1 MKSLPRY
8 FRAVV
13 ASLLCVTGLSA
24 QSTAPPVRIMPL
36 GDSLT
41 SGVSGSTIVG
51 AYRNRLHTLLTN
63 AGYNVDFVGT
73 FQDGPNPGLP
83 DIDHQ
88 GQGSAR
94 IDEIQ
99 ANVAGWL
106 NAVENPDVVLLLI
119 GTNDFWQNYL
129 TSGAGTRLSNL
140 IADIATRRPYAKI
153 IVSSLPP
160 RTDNATINA
169 QQVDFNNAIP
179 GIVAQ
184 QVALGR
190 QVSFVDMYAGMVPS
204 DINGD
209 GVHPN
214 QAGSNKMGEIWFPAI
229 ANVISPQGT
238 TNPPVIARIGTVTS
252 TQVPVVFSKP
262 VSDASA
268 NVANFTIPG
277 VTVTGASLDSATK
290 RTITLT
296 TTALTPGL
304 VYNLTVNGVRDRT
317 TLQTP
322 IAPGSMAGFS
332 LDAITNGGFEN
343 NLAGWTSS
351 GNVSVKNTSPYVT
364 TEGTKLVA
372 FNTDQLTPNGI
383 LSQTFATTVG
393 QAYQLNFDVGALGY
407 NTNEQR
413 CQVALVGSSSLVS
426 DTIAIRAP
434 NGGATRWVARS
445 YNFTANSSSTTLTFT
460 DVSTNTTNI
469 DLVLDNVR
477 LGATTSR
484 TLAVTTTPTAGA
496 NITISPSDLSGS
508 SNGTSGLLRR
518 YNNGATV
525 TVTAPTSLGAD
536 SFVRWQRDGVD
547 LPGSLPAI
555 SVTMNS
561 NVSLNAVYGSNSAP
575 VAAADNY
582 SVPAGTQLVVPAG
595 GVLTNDFDADGSG
608 LSAVLNAPPV
618 NGTLVLNTNGGFTFT
633 PASGFTGTAS
643 FTYNANDGVSGSN
656 IVTVSINVY
665 SNLAQLL
672 VNGSFESD
680 FTGWTRT
687 GNAQIQSAAP
697 YVMTNGSKLAAF
709 NTAQTTPNGILSQ
722 SFPTTAGQTYQLAFD
737 VGAFGYNTNS
747 QRIEVKLD
755 GSSNLVTQTFTQA
768 GIGGGNTNWSARTI
782 NFTANSS
789 TTTLS
794 FRDTSTTSNSI
805 DLVLDNVR
813 VIGTVPNHNLVV
825 ESSPSAGVVIGMS
838 PPDRNAAAGA
848 STSFT
853 RSFGQGT
860 IVNLSAPAAVSGS
873 AFQKWQKNGVDHSTS
888 RNTSVSIDSATTMT
902 AVYGLNSA
910 PVASAD
916 SYNGLINTP
925 LVVSAP
931 GVLSN
936 DTDAD
941 LNPLTAALVTP
952 PTNGTLVLNPNGG
965 FTYTPSTG
973 YTGADSFTYRASD
986 GATNSSPATVSIN
999 IAGIT
1004 PGTLANGSFE
1014 LGESGWTMTG
1024 NRMVVDSAAPY
1035 TSTHGTKLLV
1045 FNGAQTAPNGVISQV
1060 FNTVSGQAY
1069 QLELDMGIVGAS
1081 GTSQRMQVTL
1091 AGTSTLLS
1099 QLETINGTGTAAA
1112 HWVARTYTFIA
1123 NSATT
1128 TLTLEDKS
1136 ITTNAVDLLVD
1147 NVRLA
1152 TGNARIL
1159 TVASSLGN
1167 GVPITVT
1174 PNDLASQ
1181 GNGNTQFSR
1190 YYSPGATVNLTAPA
1204 SHSGNGFLKWQKDGV
1219 DYANT
1224 AATSVSIGAADV
1236 TMTAVYVTNSAP
1248 VAQADSYTVEME
1260 STLTVTSPG
1269 VLTNDSDINSDP
1281 ITAILVANASNG
1293 SVTLNSDG
1301 SFIYQPNTGFSGSD
1315 SFTYKARDASLD
1327 SNIVTV
1333 SITVNPFAPG
1343 TLVNGSFENDETGWT
1358 ITGNRLVA
1366 SSSAPYL
1373 PTDGTKLMVANAGNV
1388 TPNANISQTIATTPG
1403 KTYLLNLDMGIL
1415 ASGSGAVGAQQRLRV
1430 IATGNAELLNQLET
1444 VTCTAANT
1452 AQWTP
1457 KSFLFV
1463 ADSASTTIS
1472 LLDQS
1477 VSGSSRDLLIDNVR
1491 CAIRI
1496 QRNLT
1501 VTSSP
1506 NTGLEVAASPN
1517 DLNNAGSGTTS
1528 FARVYQNGA
1537 AVTLTAPATSG
1548 GEDFIKWTR
1557 NGIDFAN
1564 TATTTVTMAGDYT
1577 MTAVYGSNTA
1587 PVAAGNTYTTPEGT
1601 TLNVSAPGVLNNDS
1615 DIDGTPISAVL
1626 VTGPASGTLTLNP
1639 DGSFSYAPNSGFSG
1653 SDSFTYR
1660 ASDGVLTSNLAT
1672 VNITVQATATGALVN
1687 GSFEQGE
1694 TGWTITGNR
1703 LVADSAAPYLS
1714 TDAVKLMVLNAG
1726 QVAANATLSQTF
1738 ATTPGQNYLLEFD
1751 VGAIGTSGT
1760 QQRLGL
1766 TVVGSSTLVSQ
1777 IETVTASGTASAVWA
1792 AKSIPFTANS
1802 ATTTL
1807 NFADLSTT
1815 GTSVDLLLDNVR
1827 VNVAGTRTLIV
1838 TSPGT
1843 GLNVTVS
1850 PNDRAGNGN
1859 GTTRFHRFYGN
1870 NTEVSL
1876 TAPAT
1881 YGGGNFLKWT
1891 RNGADYANTAATTVT
1906 MDADITMAA
1915 VYSSPPQLLTNGSF
1929 EQDYTGWS
1937 TTGNQEIKSGSPY
1950 TATDGVKIAGF
1961 NTTQLT
1967 PNGVLSQSFPT
1978 LVGQTYQVQ
1987 FDLGVLGY
1995 NTNSQRM
2002 QVTLTGSGTLFQ
2014 QTFTVQAISGT
2025 MRWVPQALS
2034 FVANSTTTT
2043 LAFRD
2048 TSTTT
2053 NSIDLLLD
2061 NVRVSGQ
2068 AAQRTLTIA
2077 SSPASGA
2084 NVTVSPNDLGGN
2096 GNGTTQFTRTYDNGA
2111 SVTLT
2116 APATHEGLPFSKWT
2130 KNGANH
2136 SGTPTI
2142 IISADGDHT
2151 FTAVYAPNT
2160 APVAVADSYTA
2171 VAGSPLNVTSPGVL
2185 TNDTDAESNP
2195 LTAAV
2200 VTNPTSGTLTLNPNG
2215 SFTYTPN
2222 SGFTGSDSFTYL
2234 ANDGTDNSNTA
2245 TVSINVQS
2253 VTPGTIVNGSF
2264 ESDEAGWTMTGNRIV
2279 TASSAPYTATNGSKL
2294 MVFNGAQSTP
2304 NAVISQSI
2312 VTVPG
2317 QTYAV
2322 EFDMGIVGASG
2333 SQQRLQLLVGGN
2345 TTLVNVTETITGIG
2359 VNNARWLPK
2368 SFSFVA
2374 DSATTLIT
2382 FSDLSTS
2389 TQSIDLLLDNV
2400 RIITGT
2406 NRSLIFNTTSSTPV
2420 AVTVSPADLGGGTSG
2435 TTTFT
2440 RSYNVGTVL
2449 SISAPAMSG
2458 TASFMSWER
2467 NGTQFST
2474 NASTTVT
2481 VNGNEF
2487 ITAVYSS
2494 TGGGGGGGETGNT
2507 RTLTINSTPTAGSAI
2522 TVSPADNTG
2531 ATNGTTNFSR
2541 TYPTG
2546 TVVSLVAPHQN
2557 FVKWL
2562 RNGIWYATN
2571 PSITVTAD
2579 SSYTMTAVYTETP
2592 VLGPFTNGS
2601 FEDEFRGWTWTGSQ
2615 QTVKVKDGLP
2625 ATAGLFVIE
2634 FNSNSSAN
2642 NGAIMQ
2648 TFTTTPG
2655 TVYTVNF
2662 DQGVLAFNTSSQ
2674 VLRARV
2680 DNASGTALFNQT
2692 YSLRGIGN
2700 GNTVWSARSFTFT
2713 ANSATSKITFSDAST
2728 TGAGLDLLLD
2738 NVRITPPGPG
2748 GTIVSRT
2755 LTVNSS
2761 GVSAVPVTVTP
2772 TDNASQGNGT
2782 TQFTRTYN
2790 EGTSV
2795 TLTAPATSGTGT
2807 FSKWQRSGTDL
2818 STNRTVSVTMDA
2830 NYTLTA
2836 IYTVPTAPG
2845 GALTNASFESGLSG
2859 WTVGGS
2865 PGAVESDSSLTTTNG
2880 TALAKFNGNS
2890 TPNDGTLSQT
2900 FSTINGATYSVTFD
2914 QGVLSYNTQNQII
2927 QAQLTNGSGGV
2938 LASQNFTLKGVSNG
2952 NINWSTRSL
2961 NFVANSTSTTLTFRD
2976 LSTTGAGLDML
2987 LDHVRLVKTADPGV
3001 GPNVLVNGSFE
3012 QSPDYFGWTPT
3023 FSTRIEKPGPFYST
3037 NGNNILS
3044 FNVGG
3049 EPVGGSISQTFP
3061 TVTGT
3066 TYKIAYDV
3074 GVLGYFA
3081 KVQRLNMKIM
3091 NGATTL
3097 LNQTTSITGRADFV
3111 MIWQPVEFTFVAQS
3125 AATTL
3130 VFTDTSTDGGGL
3142 DLFVDFVRVNSQPS
3156 AAPEPTA
3163 APMASAAFDP
3173 ELNAGET
3180 DSTTTTP
3187 SVIPDTPVITG
3198 TAGDIRIGMNAT
3210 EPGRYF
3216 LERSDNLLNW
3226 NFQAEQTITEP
3237 GYIEF
3242 QDNSPAES
3250 RMFYRIGRNPA
3261 DTGN

>member
-1 MKSLPRY
+1 MKKLARM
-8 FRAVV
+8 FRALVV
-13 ASLLCVTGLSA
+13 ATVATLSYA
-24 QSTAPPVRIMPL
+24 PAAEPPVRIMPL

-41 SGVSGSTIVG
+41 SGVSDSTVIG

-63 AGYNVDFVGT
+63 AGYNVDFIGT
-73 FQDGPNPGLP
+73 FQDGTNPGLP
-83 DIDHQ
+83 DRDHQ
-88 GQGSAR
+88 GLGSVR
-94 IDEIQ
+94 IDQIQ
-99 ANVAGWL
+99 DNIAGWL
-106 NAVENPDVVLLLI
+106 NAVENPDVVLLLV
-119 GTNDFWQNYL
+119 GTNDFWQNYQIS
-129 TSGAGTRLSNL
+129 TAGTRLTNL
-140 IADIATRRPYAKI
+140 IADIATRRPHAKI
-153 IVSSLPP
+153 IVSTLPL
-160 RTDNATINA
+160 RTDNTTINS
-169 QQVDFNNAIP
+169 QQVAFNNTIP

-190 QVSFVDMYAGMVPS
+190 QVSMVDMYAALGAS

-214 QAGSNKMGEIWFPAI
+214 QTGSNKMGDAWFPAI

-238 TNPPVIARIGTVTS
+238 TNPPVIARIGAITP
-252 TQVPVVFSKP
+252 TQIPVVFSKP

-268 NVANFTIPG
+268 SAANFSIPG
-277 VTVTGASLDSATK
+277 VTITGATLDSATK
-290 RTITLT
+290 RTVTLT
-296 TTALTPGL
+296 TTALTPGV
-304 VYNLTVNGVRDRT
+304 VYNLSITGVRDRT
-317 TLQTP
+317 VLQTL
-322 IAPGSMAGFS
+322 IAPGSMASVS
-332 LDAITNGGFEN
+332 LEALTNGGFED
-343 NLAGWTSS
+343 NLVGWTSS
-351 GNVSVKNTSPYVT
+351 GNLSVKNAAPYVT
-364 TEGTKLVA
+364 TEGAKLVA
-372 FNTDQLTPNGI
+372 FNSDQLTPNGV

-393 QAYQLNFDVGALGY
+393 QSYQLSFDVGALGY

-413 CQVALVGSSSLVS
+413 CQVSLVGSSSLVS
-426 DTIAIRAP
+426 ETIAIRAP
-434 NGGATRWVARS
+434 NAGNTRWVAKS
-445 YNFTANSSSTTLTFT
+445 YNFTANSTSTTLTFT
-460 DVSTNTTNI
+460 DVSTNTANI

-477 LGATTSR
+477 LGASTSR
-484 TLAVTTTPTAGA
+484 TLAVTTVPTAGA
-496 NITISPSDLSGS
+496 NITISPADISGN
-508 SNGTSGLLRR
+508 SNGGTGLLRR

-525 TVTAPTSLGAD
+525 TVTAPTLLGAD

-561 NVSLNAVYGSNSAP
+561 NVTLNAVYGSNTAP
-575 VAAADNY
+575 VAAADSY
-582 SVPAGTQLVVPAG
+582 STPAGTQLVVPAG
-595 GVLTNDFDADGSG
+595 GVLTNDFDADGGS
-608 LSAVLNAPPV
+608 LSAVLNAPPI
-618 NGTLVLNTNGGFTFT
+618 NGTLVLNANGGFTYSPNT
-633 PASGFTGTAS
+633 GFTGTDS

-656 IVTVSINVY
+656 IVTVSISVY

-672 VNGSFESD
+672 VNGSFESN
-680 FTGWTRT
+680 FTGWTQT
-687 GNAQIQSAAP
+687 GNMLVQSASP
-697 YVMTNGSKLAAF
+697 YVMTNGSKLIAF
-709 NTAQTTPNGILSQ
+709 NAGQAPPNGVLSQ
-722 SFPTTAGQTYQLAFD
+722 SFPTTVGQTYQLAFD
-737 VGAFGYNTNS
+737 VGAFGYNTSS
-747 QRIEVKLD
+747 QRLEVKLD
-755 GSSNLVTQTFTQA
+755 GSSNLVNQTITIA
-768 GIGGGNTNWSARTI
+768 GIGGGNTNWSARTF
-782 NFTANSS
+782 NFTANST
-789 TTTLS
+789 TTTLT

-813 VIGTVPNHNLVV
+813 VIGTVPNHDLVV
-825 ESSPSAGVVIGMS
+825 ESSPSSGIAVAMS
-838 PPDRNAAAGA
+838 PPDRNSAAGGG
-848 STSFT
+848 TSFT
-853 RSFGQGT
+853 RSFGQGA
-860 IVNLSAPAAVSGS
+860 IVNLSAPASVSGS
-873 AFQKWQKNGVDHSTS
+873 AFQKWRKNGVDHSTN
-888 RNTSVSIDSATTMT
+888 RNTSVSIDATTTMT
-902 AVYGLNSA
+902 AVYGVNSE
-910 PVASAD
+910 PVAAAD
-916 SYNGLINTP
+916 SYNTLLNTP
-925 LVVSAP
+925 LVIAAP

-936 DTDAD
+936 DTDPD
-941 LNPLTAALVTP
+941 SNPLTASLVTP
-952 PTNGTLVLNPNGG
+952 PANGTLILNPNGG
-965 FTYTPSTG
+965 FTYTPTTG
-973 YTGADSFTYRASD
+973 YTGPDSFTYRAND
-986 GATNSSPATVSIN
+986 GAAHSNTVTVSLN
-999 IAGIT
+999 VAGIA
-1004 PGTLANGSFE
+1004 PGSLANGSFE
-1014 LGESGWTMTG
+1014 FGETGWTMTG
-1024 NRMVVDSAAPY
+1024 NRLIVDSAAPY
-1035 TSTHGTKLLV
+1035 TATHGTKLLV

-1060 FNTVSGQAY
+1060 FNTAAGQAY
-1069 QLELDMGIVGAS
+1069 QLELDMGVVGAS
-1081 GTSQRMQVTL
+1081 GTSQRLQVTL
-1091 AGTSTLLS
+1091 AGTSTLLT
-1099 QLETINGTGTAAA
+1099 QLETVNGSGTSAP
-1112 HWVARTYTFIA
+1112 HWVAKTYTFIA

-1136 ITTNAVDLLVD
+1136 TTTNAVDLLVD

-1152 TGNARIL
+1152 TGNSRVL

-1167 GVPITVT
+1167 GVPIAVS
-1174 PNDLASQ
+1174 PNDLAGL
-1181 GNGNTQFSR
+1181 GNGNTQFTR
-1190 YYSPGATVNLTAPA
+1190 FYAPGANVGITAPA
-1204 SHSGNGFLKWQKDGV
+1204 SHSGNSFLKWQKDGV
-1219 DYANT
+1219 DYAST
-1224 AATSVSIGAADV
+1224 AATSVSISSADV
-1236 TMTAVYVTNSAP
+1236 TMTAVYAVNTAP
-1248 VAQADSYTVEME
+1248 VAQADSYSVEME
-1260 STLTVTSPG
+1260 STLTVAAPG
-1269 VLTNDSDINSDP
+1269 VLDNDSDINSDP
-1281 ITAILVANASNG
+1281 LTAILVANASNG
-1293 SVTLNSDG
+1293 TVTLNSDG
-1301 SFIYQPNTGFSGSD
+1301 SFIYQPASGFSGSD
-1315 SFTYKARDASLD
+1315 SFTYKTHDGSLD
-1327 SNIVTV
+1327 SDIVTA
-1333 SITVNPFAPG
+1333 SITVVPFAQG
-1343 TLVNGSFENDETGWT
+1343 TLVNGSFEQGETGWT

-1366 SSSAPYL
+1366 DSSAPYL
-1373 PTDGTKLMVANAGNV
+1373 PTDGAKLMVANGGNV

-1403 KTYLLNLDMGIL
+1403 KTYVLDLDMGII

-1430 IATGNAELLNQLET
+1430 IATGTAELLDQLET
-1444 VTCTAANT
+1444 VTCTVANT

-1477 VSGSSRDLLIDNVR
+1477 TSGTNRDLLIDNVR

-1517 DLNNAGSGTTS
+1517 DLNGAGSGTTS

-1537 AVTLTAPATSG
+1537 EVTLTTPASSG

-1587 PVAAGNTYTTPEGT
+1587 PVAVGNSYTTPEGQA
-1601 TLNVSAPGVLNNDS
+1601 LNVPAPGVLGNDS
-1615 DIDGTPISAVL
+1615 DADGTPLAAVL
-1626 VTGPASGTLTLNP
+1626 VTGPASGTLNLNP
-1639 DGSFSYAPNSGFSG
+1639 NGSFTYTPDSGFTG
-1653 SDSFTYR
+1653 GDSFTYR
-1660 ASDGVLTSNLAT
+1660 ASDGVLTSNPAT
-1672 VNITVQATATGALVN
+1672 VNITVQASATGALVN
-1687 GSFEQGE
+1687 GSFELGE

-1703 LVADSAAPYLS
+1703 LAVDSAAPYLS

-1726 QVAANATLSQTF
+1726 QVAANATMSQTF
-1738 ATTPGQNYLLEFD
+1738 ATTPGQNYVLEFD
-1751 VGAIGTSGT
+1751 VGALGTNGA

-1777 IETVTASGTASAVWA
+1777 IETVTAAGTTAAVWA

-1815 GTSVDLLLDNVR
+1815 GTNVDLLLDNVR
-1827 VNVAGTRTLIV
+1827 VNAAGTRTLIV
-1838 TSPGT
+1838 SSPGT
-1843 GLNVTVS
+1843 GLAVNVS
-1850 PNDRAGNGN
+1850 PNDHAGNGD

-1870 NTEVSL
+1870 NTEVTL
-1876 TAPAT
+1876 TAPANH
-1881 YGGGNFLKWT
+1881 GGGNFLKWT
-1891 RNGADYANTAATTVT
+1891 RNGADHASTAATTVT
-1906 MDADITMAA
+1906 MDEDVIMAV
-1915 VYSSPPQLLTNGSF
+1915 VYSSPPQLLVNGSF
-1929 EQDYTGWS
+1929 EDDYTGWT
-1937 TTGNQEIKSGSPY
+1937 TTGNQEIKFGSPY
-1950 TATDGVKIAGF
+1950 TATDGARIAGF
-1961 NTTQLT
+1961 NTGQLT

-1978 LVGQTYQVQ
+1978 LVGQTYQVE
-1987 FDLGVLGY
+1987 FDLGVLAY
-1995 NTNSQRM
+1995 NANSQRM
-2002 QVTLTGSGTLFQ
+2002 QVTVTGSGTLHQ
-2014 QTFTVQAISGT
+2014 QTITIQGVSGT
-2025 MRWVPQALS
+2025 MRWLPQSLS
-2034 FVANSTTTT
+2034 FVANSNTTT
-2043 LAFRD
+2043 LSFRD

-2068 AAQRTLTIA
+2068 AAQRTITIA
-2077 SSPASGA
+2077 SSPAGGA
-2084 NVTVSPNDLGGN
+2084 SVTVSPDDLGGN

-2116 APATHEGLPFSKWT
+2116 APATHEGLPFSRWT
-2130 KNGANH
+2130 KNGANLG
-2136 SGTPTI
+2136 SNLTVITP
-2142 IISADGDHT
+2142 ADGDHT

-2171 VAGSPLNVTSPGVL
+2171 VADAPLTVAAPGVL
-2185 TNDTDAESNP
+2185 SNDTDAESNP

-2200 VTNPTSGTLTLNPNG
+2200 VTNPANGTLALNPNG

-2222 SGFTGSDSFTYL
+2222 SGFTGGDSFTYR

-2253 VTPGTIVNGSF
+2253 VTPGTLVNGSF
-2264 ESDEAGWTMTGNRIV
+2264 EDNETGWTMSGNRLV
-2279 TASSAPYTATNGSKL
+2279 TSSSAPYAATNGSKL
-2294 MVFNGAQSTP
+2294 MVFNGAQSAP
-2304 NAVISQSI
+2304 NAVISQSV
-2312 VTVPG
+2312 VTIPG

-2333 SQQRLQLLVGGN
+2333 SQQRLQLLVAGN
-2345 TTLVNVTETITGIG
+2345 TTLVNTTETISGIG

-2374 DSATTLIT
+2374 DSASTQIT

-2420 AVTVSPADLGGGTSG
+2420 AVTVSPADLGGATGGS
-2435 TTTFT
+2435 TTFT
-2440 RSYNVGTVL
+2440 RSYNVGAVL

-2481 VNGNEF
+2481 VNGNEY

-2494 TGGGGGGGETGNT
+2494 TGGGGGGETGNT
-2507 RTLTINSTPTAGSAI
+2507 RTLTINSTPAAGSAI
-2522 TVSPADNTG
+2522 TVTPADNTG
-2531 ATNGTTNFSR
+2531 AANGSTNFTR

-2562 RNGIWYATN
+2562 RNGLWYATD

-2625 ATAGLFVIE
+2625 ATAGLYVIE
-2634 FNSNSSAN
+2634 FNSNSSAL

-2655 TVYTVNF
+2655 TVYTVAF
-2662 DQGVLAFNTSSQ
+2662 DQGVLAYNTSSQ
-2674 VLRARV
+2674 VIRARV
-2680 DNASGTALFNQT
+2680 DNAGGTALFNQT
-2692 YSLRGIGN
+2692 YSLKGIGN
-2700 GNTVWSARSFTFT
+2700 GNTVWAARSFTFT

-2748 GTIVSRT
+2748 GAIVTRT
-2755 LTVNSS
+2755 LTVSSS

-2772 TDNASQGNGT
+2772 SDNASQGNGA

-2790 EGTSV
+2790 EGVPV

-2807 FSKWQRSGTDL
+2807 FSKWQRGGTDL

-2845 GALTNASFESGLSG
+2845 GTLNNPSFESGLTG
-2859 WTVGGS
+2859 WTAGGS
-2865 PGAVESDSSLTTTNG
+2865 PGAVATDSTLTGTNG
-2880 TALAKFNGNS
+2880 TTLAKFNASN

-2900 FSTINGATYSVTFD
+2900 FATLSGATYSVTFD

-2927 QAQLTNGSGGV
+2927 QVQLANASGGV

-2952 NINWSTRSL
+2952 GINWATRSL
-2961 NFVANSTSTTLTFRD
+2961 SFTANSTSTTLTFRD
-2976 LSTTGAGLDML
+2976 VSNTGAGLDML
-2987 LDHVRLVKTADPGV
+2987 LDHVRLVKISDPGV
-3001 GPNVLVNGSFE
+3001 GPNVIVNGSFE

-3023 FSTRIEKPGPFYST
+3023 FSTRIEKPGPFYAT
-3037 NGNNILS
+3037 HGNNILS
-3044 FNVGG
+3044 FNVGQ

-3061 TVTGT
+3061 TVAGT

-3081 KVQRLNMKIM
+3081 KVQRLNVKIM
-3091 NGATTL
+3091 NGPTTL

-3111 MIWQPVEFTFVAQS
+3111 MIWQAVEFTFVAQS
-3125 AATTL
+3125 ASSTL

-3142 DLFVDFVRVNSQPS
+3142 DLFVDNVRVNSQPS
-3156 AAPEPTA
+3156 AAPEPA
-3163 APMASAAFDP
+3163 ALPMASAAFDP
-3173 ELNAGET
+3173 SLLIGEPG
-3180 DSTTTTP
+3180 STTP
-3187 SVIPDTPVITG
+3187 SPLPGTPVITG
-3198 TAGDIRIGMNAT
+3198 TPGAFRIGMMAA
-3210 EPGRYF
+3210 EAGRYS
-3216 LERSDNLLNW
+3216 LERSPDLKVWTFHSAQN
-3226 NFQAEQTITEP
+3226 ITEP

-3242 QDNSPAES
+3242 EDNSAAET
-3250 RMFYRIGRNPA
+3250 RMFYRIGHDPA